1 MYCKNFR
8 TLVVTT
14 FLKGKSKCNLGI
26 CKGFFI
32 GFYCQVVIV
41 NQNKAISKASF
52 YVLIQLLIN
61 YNLKDIFLFN
71 LLSNNLNNWLSDV
84 YFLIFVQKAY
94 SIMKKCQKCKS
105 TSRRPVEREGILKY
119 ISGLKAYECKRCNN
133 RYIYIS
139 VFNLSISI

>member
-1 MYCKNFR
+1 MF
-8 TLVVTT
+8 VTT
-14 FLKGKSKCNLGI
+14 FLKSKSKCNLSI

-32 GFYCQVVIV
+32 GFYWQVVIV

-94 SIMKKCQKCKS
+94 SIMKKCPKCKS
-105 TSRRPVEREGILKY
+105 TSRRRMKRESISKY
-119 ISGLKAYECKRCNN
+119 IYSLKGYDCKGCNN
-133 RYIYIS
+133 RYIYIPI
-139 VFNLSISI
+139 FNLSISV